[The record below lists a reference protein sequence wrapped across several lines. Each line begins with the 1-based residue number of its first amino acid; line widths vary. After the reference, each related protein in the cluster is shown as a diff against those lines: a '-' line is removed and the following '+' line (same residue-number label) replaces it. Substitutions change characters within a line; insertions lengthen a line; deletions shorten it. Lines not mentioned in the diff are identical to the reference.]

1 MIKIQKEDFSIEN
14 EINAFV
20 KNFKNTG
27 ALSSFIGYVR
37 DKNDNKKVHSI
48 LLEVYKKMAI
58 KKLEK
63 IIDNEKNNNNIID
76 CLIIHRYGNLA
87 VGEKIVMVLV
97 LSEHRKNSLLSC
109 KIIMDYLKK
118 DATFWKK
125 EIYGDDYKWLENT
138 K

>member
-1 MIKIQKEDFSIEN
+1 MVYFTLKTPAALKIRKRE
-14 EINAFV
+14 
-20 KNFKNTG
+20 
-27 ALSSFIGYVR
+27 L
-37 DKNDNKKVHSI
+37 
-48 LLEVYKKMAI
+48 
-58 KKLEK
+58 
-63 IIDNEKNNNNIID
+63 NNNNIID

-87 VGEKIVMVLV
+87 VGEKIVMVVV

>member
-97 LSEHRKNSLLSC
+97 LSEHRK
-109 KIIMDYLKK
+109 IVYYLVK
-118 DATFWKK
+118 
-125 EIYGDDYKWLENT
+125 
-138 K
+138 